1 MNSLKPK
8 AVENLLRKAA
18 NALKG
23 NSKRIFI
30 AQAIEAYG
38 HGGQSWAEERLLWN
52 RGTIRKGKKEIATST
67 IEDNFTARG
76 RKKSEEIFPDLL
88 DDIKKIVEPECQTDP
103 SFNTCRLY
111 TRLTATEVRKRLL
124 KLDNYTEDTIPCAKT
139 INTKLNDLGYNPKKV
154 QKTKPHKKIKETD
167 AIFEQVHK
175 INKETDN
182 NPKGIR
188 ISFDAKARMNIGN
201 YSRGGRNR
209 VLKKTEDHDLGVKE
223 KLTPFGFFLPEYD
236 DLFLFF
242 TKGYASSDFIVDRL
256 EEIWPKIQ
264 NKYDVDILTI
274 NADNGME
281 NSSSRTQFIK
291 RLVEFAD
298 RSKITIKL
306 AYYPP
311 YHSKYNPIERVWGV
325 YENHICGDVMDTVET
340 TIKFAESMTYNA
352 KVPFVELTEKLYET
366 GVTVCK
372 ESMEKYNEFVV
383 RMPSLEKWFLNISPG
398 YFG

>member
-1 MNSLKPK
+1 MFAKM
-8 AVENLLRKAA
+8 R
-18 NALKG
+18 
-23 NSKRIFI
+23 R
-30 AQAIEAYG
+30 
-38 HGGQSWAEERLLWN
+38 
-52 RGTIRKGKKEIATST
+52 
-67 IEDNFTARG
+67 
-76 RKKSEEIFPDLL
+76 IFPDLL

-124 KLDNYTEDTIPCAKT
+124 RIDSYTEDTIPCAKT

-154 QKTKPHKKIKETD
+154 QKTKPHKKIKATD
-167 AIFEQVHK
+167 SIFEQVHK
-175 INKETDN
+175 INEEADN
-182 NPKGIR
+182 NSKEIR
-188 ISFDAKARMNIGN
+188 ISLDAKARMNIGN
-201 YSRGGRNR
+201 FSRGGRNR
-209 VLKKTEDHDLGVKE
+209 VLTKAEDHDFGVKE
-223 KLTPFGFFLPEYD
+223 KLTPFGFFLPEHD

-256 EEIWPKIQ
+256 EEIWPKIKR
-264 NKYDVDILTI
+264 KYNVDILTI

-281 NSSSRTQFIK
+281 NSSVRTQFIK

-298 RSKITIKL
+298 RGNITIKL

-352 KVPFVELTEKLYET
+352 KTPFVKSDIPL
-366 GVTVCK
+366 
-372 ESMEKYNEFVV
+372 
-383 RMPSLEKWFLNISPG
+383 P
-398 YFG
+398 